1 MLEQP
6 LIPLTFVFLLA
17 GATGYANGRDP
28 ARYRS
33 QSLDPR
39 VRRVP
44 AGIQQGVF
52 SDPDKHLELLVRF
65 LVAGGR
71 DSFHK
76 VKILHDWIADN
87 IAYDVDAY
95 FSGTKTKS
103 SGPNTLKQR
112 RGVCHGYG
120 RLMEEMCKL
129 AGIPCRT
136 ISGYG
141 RGYSFA
147 TGRSTNTDQENH
159 AWNAVYVDGSWHLVD
174 VTWDAGH
181 VDGRSYQKE
190 YCTTYLFMEPENF
203 VYTHLPKERRWQ
215 LLAAPLTV
223 EQFERLPYLRG
234 VFFDHELR
242 LATRLL
248 RVTRVGGS
256 VQFSIRFSREVNM
269 MASLLT
275 ESGEKLPRRTLV
287 QHEDRLCRVY
297 VTFPSKGRYRVKLYC
312 RQLGDDSSM
321 DLVAD
326 LNFEAD
332 SGTDRT
338 FPATY
343 ARFGRMRGHLFSP
356 LYTPLATNKQF
367 LFKVRLHGAHD
378 VCLAIGDEPWLH
390 LTSSPEERAVYQLK
404 TTVPPGVRVR
414 LNAKSSPDDESYATL
429 IDFTSGD

>member
-6 LIPLTFVFLLA
+6 LIPLTFVLLLV
-17 GATGYANGRDP
+17 GATGYANGQDL

-39 VRRVP
+39 ARRVP
-44 AGIQQGVF
+44 SEIQQGVF
-52 SDPDKHLELLVRF
+52 SDPDKHLEPLVRF
-65 LVAGGR
+65 LAAGGR
-71 DSFHK
+71 DGFHK

-95 FSGTKTKS
+95 FSDRKTKS

-120 RLMEEMCKL
+120 SLMEEMCKL

-147 TGRSTNTDQENH
+147 SGRSMDTDQENH
-159 AWNAVYVDGSWHLVD
+159 VWNAVHLDGRWHLVD

-181 VDGRSYQKE
+181 VDGRSYRKK
-190 YCTTYLFMEPENF
+190 YGTTYLFMEPENF
-203 VYTHLPKERRWQ
+203 VYTHLPKEPRWQ
-215 LLAAPLTV
+215 LLAAPLSV

-242 LATRLL
+242 LGTKLS
-248 RVTRVGGS
+248 RVTRVSGS
-256 VQFSIRFSREVNM
+256 VQFSIRFSREVDM

-326 LNFEAD
+326 LNFEAA
-332 SGTDRT
+332 SGTART

-343 ARFGRMRGHLFSP
+343 AKFGRMRGYLFSP
-356 LYTPLATNKQF
+356 LYTPLATNKQL

-378 VCLAIGDEPWLH
+378 VSLAIGDEPWLD
-390 LTSSPEERAVYQLK
+390 LMPSPEEKNVYQLK
-404 TTVPPGVRVR
+404 TTIPADVRVR
-414 LNAKSSPDDESYATL
+414 LNAKPSPDDKSYATL